1 MPNPRPLSIVKLKDP
16 TCADAVNYD
25 LRAEDRFIYYG
36 EIAQDATRCIVEGLL
51 CGKRLPYFSPD
62 IFEEVAAN
70 DF

>member
-16 TCADAVNYD
+16 TCAEAVNYD
-25 LRAEDRFIYYG
+25 LRDIDRFVYHG
-36 EIAQDATRCIVEGLL
+36 EIAQDPTRCLVQGLF